1 MFLCCPALGT
11 SRVAWL
17 VWFLLLALTS
27 ISQPRW
33 QKQKHRRGFLS
44 SELPAAIQAY
54 LSSSFSIT
62 HERFPLENSCVVSP
76 EISIII
82 NNNNNKKKTFS
93 KTLGV
98 VAAWSFLSHARQ
110 TMKAWRSCHNS
121 RLLWQKAGDVWN
133 RCCVC
138 REKRKGGGRE
148 NSERR
153 GQTDSLLMISPMSEP
168 GHLVTQTSHPLR
180 TKLQVKL
187 MD

>member
-82 NNNNNKKKTFS
+82 NNNNKKKHFPKHWGWWLLDHFS
-93 KTLGV
+93 AMRDKPWKRGGAVIIQGCCDKRQVMFGTGAVCV
-98 VAAWSFLSHARQ
+98 VR
-110 TMKAWRSCHNS
+110 R
-121 RLLWQKAGDVWN
+121 
-133 RCCVC
+133 
-138 REKRKGGGRE
+138 GRE
-148 NSERR
+148 
-153 GQTDSLLMISPMSEP
+153 GV
-168 GHLVTQTSHPLR
+168 GR
-180 TKLQVKL
+180 TVREGDRQIACWW
-187 MD
+187 